1 MELRFNFP
9 LDRLDTSPL
18 TNTGE
23 RVLQDCSYRNSTDR
37 MVILRCCGSQ
47 HFFLER
53 VVFPFEI
60 LAFSCPPMSE
70 VKIWSHGLYGPEL
83 LESFS
88 SEHLLAES
96 SVEPTAIDL
105 GGMFPTASS
114 TLRTAPWLQAS

>member
-1 MELRFNFP
+1 ME
-9 LDRLDTSPL
+9 RLDASPL
-18 TNTGE
+18 INTGE
-23 RVLQDCSYRNSTDR
+23 RELQDCSYRNSTDR

-70 VKIWSHGLYGPEL
+70 VMIWSHGLYGPEL

-88 SEHLLAES
+88 SEHLPAES
-96 SVEPTAIDL
+96 SLESAESSQESASIDM
-105 GGMFPTASS
+105 GGMFPTPSS
-114 TLRTAPWLQAS
+114 TLRTTPWLQAS